1 MWKSFDSLG
10 RLSDK
15 SLVEFLKRRARES
28 IKDSDES
35 LLELLQVF
43 ARAELFESDELLC
56 KWLLQSVQERF
67 EFMEVDA
74 QLNFGLF
81 LSKLGFWEW
90 N

>member
-1 MWKSFDSLG
+1 M
-10 RLSDK
+10 
-15 SLVEFLKRRARES
+15 EFLKRRAREC